1 MEIIELLKI
10 KIRLLIVVAFLL
22 SSCSEYKDIKGATW
36 SGSSDFMEISSDKM
50 KMHYGTSIPSNK
62 VFIGGL
68 MMVILWSFF
77 SLRGKAKSE
86 EDKKSR
92 EATKSAIIALVIAIM
107 SELHLSIAP
116 FWLVW
121 IAAYYLDAH

>member
-1 MEIIELLKI
+1 MPSAQYPAMCASFAIITLMVVYRNPASRRKVTELL
-10 KIRLLIVVAFLL
+10 
-22 SSCSEYKDIKGATW
+22 
-36 SGSSDFMEISSDKM
+36 
-50 KMHYGTSIPSNK
+50 HNK
-62 VFIGGL
+62 VFMGGL
-68 MMVILWSFF
+68 MMVVLWSFF
-77 SLRGKAKSE
+77 SLRGNPKSE

-92 EATKSAIIALVIAIM
+92 EATKSAIIALIIAIM

>member
-1 MEIIELLKI
+1 MPSAQYPAMMFATITLMVVYRNPASRKKVVEL
-10 KIRLLIVVAFLL
+10 F
-22 SSCSEYKDIKGATW
+22 
-36 SGSSDFMEISSDKM
+36 
-50 KMHYGTSIPSNK
+50 HNK
-62 VFIGGL
+62 VFMGGL
-68 MMVILWSFF
+68 MMVVLWSFF
-77 SLRGKAKSE
+77 SLRGNAKSE

-92 EATKSAIIALVIAIM
+92 EATKSAIIALIIAIM

>member
-1 MEIIELLKI
+1 MPSAKYPAMMFAIITLMVVYRNPASRKKVGELL
-10 KIRLLIVVAFLL
+10 
-22 SSCSEYKDIKGATW
+22 Y
-36 SGSSDFMEISSDKM
+36 
-50 KMHYGTSIPSNK
+50 NK
-62 VFIGGL
+62 VFMGGL
-68 MMVILWSFF
+68 MMVVLWSVF
-77 SLRGKAKSE
+77 SLRGNAKSE

-92 EATKSAIIALVIAIM
+92 EATKSAIIALIIAIM

>member
-1 MEIIELLKI
+1 MPSAQYPAMMFAIITLMVVYRNPASRKKVVELL
-10 KIRLLIVVAFLL
+10 
-22 SSCSEYKDIKGATW
+22 
-36 SGSSDFMEISSDKM
+36 
-50 KMHYGTSIPSNK
+50 HNK
-62 VFIGGL
+62 VFMGRL

-77 SLRGKAKSE
+77 SLRGNAKSE

-92 EATKSAIIALVIAIM
+92 EATKSAIIALIIAIM

>member
-1 MEIIELLKI
+1 MYIYMPSMPSAQYPAMMFAIITLMVVYRNPASRKKVVELL
-10 KIRLLIVVAFLL
+10 
-22 SSCSEYKDIKGATW
+22 
-36 SGSSDFMEISSDKM
+36 
-50 KMHYGTSIPSNK
+50 HNK
-62 VFIGGL
+62 VFMGGL
-68 MMVILWSFF
+68 MMVVLWSFF
-77 SLRGKAKSE
+77 SLRGNAKSE

-92 EATKSAIIALVIAIM
+92 EATKSAIIALIIAIM

>member
-1 MEIIELLKI
+1 MPSAKYPAMMFAIITLMIVYRNPASRKKVVELL
-10 KIRLLIVVAFLL
+10 
-22 SSCSEYKDIKGATW
+22 
-36 SGSSDFMEISSDKM
+36 
-50 KMHYGTSIPSNK
+50 HNK
-62 VFIGGL
+62 VFMGGL
-68 MMVILWSFF
+68 MMVVLWSFF
-77 SLRGKAKSE
+77 SLRGNAKSE

-92 EATKSAIIALVIAIM
+92 EATKSAIIALIIAIM

>member
-1 MEIIELLKI
+1 MFAIITLMVVYRNPASRKKVVELL
-10 KIRLLIVVAFLL
+10 
-22 SSCSEYKDIKGATW
+22 
-36 SGSSDFMEISSDKM
+36 
-50 KMHYGTSIPSNK
+50 HNK
-62 VFIGGL
+62 VFMGGL
-68 MMVILWSFF
+68 MMVVLWSFF
-77 SLRGKAKSE
+77 SLRGNAKSE

-92 EATKSAIIALVIAIM
+92 EATKSAIIALIIAIM

>member
-1 MEIIELLKI
+1 MPSAKYPAMMFAIITLMVVYRNPASRKKVVELL
-10 KIRLLIVVAFLL
+10 
-22 SSCSEYKDIKGATW
+22 
-36 SGSSDFMEISSDKM
+36 
-50 KMHYGTSIPSNK
+50 HNK
-62 VFIGGL
+62 VFMGGL
-68 MMVILWSFF
+68 MMVVLWSFF
-77 SLRGKAKSE
+77 SLRGNAKSE

-92 EATKSAIIALVIAIM
+92 EATKSAIIALIIAIM

>member
-1 MEIIELLKI
+1 MPSAQYPAMMFAIITLMAIYRNPARRKKVVELL
-10 KIRLLIVVAFLL
+10 
-22 SSCSEYKDIKGATW
+22 
-36 SGSSDFMEISSDKM
+36 
-50 KMHYGTSIPSNK
+50 HNK
-62 VFIGGL
+62 VFMGGL
-68 MMVILWSFF
+68 MMVVLWSFF
-77 SLRGKAKSE
+77 SLRGNAKSE

-92 EATKSAIIALVIAIM
+92 EATKSAIIALIIAIM

>member
-1 MEIIELLKI
+1 MPSAQYPAMMFAIITLMVVYRNPASRKKVVELL
-10 KIRLLIVVAFLL
+10 
-22 SSCSEYKDIKGATW
+22 
-36 SGSSDFMEISSDKM
+36 
-50 KMHYGTSIPSNK
+50 HNK
-62 VFIGGL
+62 VFMGGL
-68 MMVILWSFF
+68 MMVVLWSFF
-77 SLRGKAKSE
+77 SLRGNAKSE

-92 EATKSAIIALVIAIM
+92 EATKSAIIALIIAIM

>member
-1 MEIIELLKI
+1 MFSGTPPAQYPAMMFAVITLAIIYRNVESRKKVVELLRNK
-10 KIRLLIVVAFLL
+10 
-22 SSCSEYKDIKGATW
+22 T
-36 SGSSDFMEISSDKM
+36 FM
-50 KMHYGTSIPSNK
+50 
-62 VFIGGL
+62 GGL

-77 SLRGKAKSE
+77 SLRGNAKSE

-121 IAAYYLDAH
+121 ITAYYLDAR

>member
-1 MEIIELLKI
+1 MPSAQYPAMMFAIITLMVVYRNPASRRKVVELL
-10 KIRLLIVVAFLL
+10 
-22 SSCSEYKDIKGATW
+22 
-36 SGSSDFMEISSDKM
+36 
-50 KMHYGTSIPSNK
+50 HNK
-62 VFIGGL
+62 VFMGGL
-68 MMVILWSFF
+68 MMVVLWSFF
-77 SLRGKAKSE
+77 SLRGNAKSE

-92 EATKSAIIALVIAIM
+92 EATKSAIIALIIAIM

>member
-1 MEIIELLKI
+1 MPSAQYPAMMFAIITLMVVYRNPASRKKVGELL
-10 KIRLLIVVAFLL
+10 
-22 SSCSEYKDIKGATW
+22 Y
-36 SGSSDFMEISSDKM
+36 
-50 KMHYGTSIPSNK
+50 NK
-62 VFIGGL
+62 VFMGGL
-68 MMVILWSFF
+68 MMVVLWSFF
-77 SLRGKAKSE
+77 SLRGNAKSE

-92 EATKSAIIALVIAIM
+92 EATKSAIIALIIAIM

>member
-1 MEIIELLKI
+1 MPSAQYPALMFAIITLMVVYRNPASRKKVVELL
-10 KIRLLIVVAFLL
+10 
-22 SSCSEYKDIKGATW
+22 
-36 SGSSDFMEISSDKM
+36 
-50 KMHYGTSIPSNK
+50 HNK
-62 VFIGGL
+62 VFMGGL
-68 MMVILWSFF
+68 MMVVLWSFF
-77 SLRGKAKSE
+77 SLRGNAKSE

-92 EATKSAIIALVIAIM
+92 EATKSAIIALIIAIM